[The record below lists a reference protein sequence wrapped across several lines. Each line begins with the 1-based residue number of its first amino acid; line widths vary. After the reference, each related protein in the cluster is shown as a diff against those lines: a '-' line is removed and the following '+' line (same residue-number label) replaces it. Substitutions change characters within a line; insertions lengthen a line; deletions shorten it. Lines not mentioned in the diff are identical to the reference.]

1 MVQAVHKTFQFYIMV
16 YACSSL
22 SLFLN
27 VAPAPDTP
35 TDSPTDSPSG
45 TGDGT
50 DVTLPSGAPP
60 TVAAGVLFVATAS
73 FIAALL

>member
-1 MVQAVHKTFQFYIMV
+1 MHVA
-16 YACSSL
+16 L

-27 VAPAPDTP
+27 VAPTPDTLTDTP
-35 TDSPTDSPSG
+35 TDSTTDSPTDTPTDSPSG

-50 DVTLPSGAPP
+50 DATLPSGAPP

-73 FIAALL
+73 FIAAFL